1 MLTSVFIFLM
11 AWSLLNPLPE
21 LDRWEYFSRNRFI
34 SKIPFPLLLLCF
46 SSLVDLE
53 KDSSTRSIIL
63 RKYIVSF
70 FDYIDD
76 CVPITLITK
85 LSMLEVMSGCWPH
98 LVIKSTVE
106 PKRCLILDVR
116 KSSLEVDR
124 RVPGNREVKK
134 RKEGSAF
141 REKQPKQDYYPRETK
156 PGEEKQRERFC
167 PQITAAQIGL
177 TTQEKIKD

>member
-21 LDRWEYFSRNRFI
+21 LDRWEYFSRNRFN

-53 KDSSTRSIIL
+53 KNRSTRSIIL

-134 RKEGSAF
+134 ERKVPPS
-141 REKQPKQDYYPRETK
+141 EKNSPNRT
-156 PGEEKQRERFC
+156 
-167 PQITAAQIGL
+167 
-177 TTQEKIKD
+177 TTQEKQNLVKKNRGKGSALR